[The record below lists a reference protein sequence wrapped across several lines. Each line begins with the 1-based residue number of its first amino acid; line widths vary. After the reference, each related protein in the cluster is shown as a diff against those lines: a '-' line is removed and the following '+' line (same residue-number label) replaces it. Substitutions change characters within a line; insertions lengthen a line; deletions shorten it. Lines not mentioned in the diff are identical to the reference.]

1 MRKKLLF
8 LLFLISFTCFSQTPD
23 CAKFKDGTFQIT
35 DPGSKKV
42 CIIKRDGDKQTE
54 RFMESD
60 ETYEFDL
67 HWVDAC
73 TYTLTPTAATLSRNK
88 DIKEIGIMTVKITE
102 VKDNSYIHLVSV
114 SKKPEYS
121 RVDEV
126 FEVKKKQ

>member
-1 MRKKLLF
+1 MGKKLLY
-8 LLFLISFTCFSQTPD
+8 LLFLTSFTGFSQDLD
-23 CAKFKDGTFQIT
+23 CARFKNGTYQIT

-54 RFMESD
+54 RFVESD

-67 HWVDAC
+67 HWVDDC
-73 TYTLTPTAATLSRNK
+73 TYTLTPTASTLSRNK
-88 DIKEIGIMTVKITE
+88 AIKEAGIMTVKITE
-102 VKDNSYIHLVSV
+102 TKANSYINVVSL

-126 FEVKKKQ
+126 FEVKKKE